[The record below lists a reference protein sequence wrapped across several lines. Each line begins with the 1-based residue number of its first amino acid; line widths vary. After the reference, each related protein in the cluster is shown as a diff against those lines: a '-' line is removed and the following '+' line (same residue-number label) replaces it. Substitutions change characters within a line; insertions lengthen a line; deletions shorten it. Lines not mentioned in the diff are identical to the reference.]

1 MNALQMTVPSTLRE
15 WLAKSSFD
23 ARTRERCWKK
33 LAKQLRHTHL
43 SLEHCFRILQE
54 RAKKEKN
61 PTHLIYGRIVQSL
74 LNGDTIGKALSRYAT
89 PEEVM
94 LIDSGQTGGEATLSE
109 GFEKAAN
116 LLENP

>member
-1 MNALQMTVPSTLRE
+1 MNTLQITVPSTLRE

-33 LAKQLRHTHL
+33 LARQLRHTHL

-94 LIDSGQTGGEATLSE
+94 LIDSGQTGGEAC
-109 GFEKAAN
+109 
-116 LLENP
+116 LLYTSPSPRD

>member
-1 MNALQMTVPSTLRE
+1 MNALQITVPSTLRE

-33 LAKQLRHTHL
+33 LARQLRHTHL

-74 LNGDTIGKALSRYAT
+74 LNDREGAL
-89 PEEVM
+89 
-94 LIDSGQTGGEATLSE
+94 TLYNA
-109 GFEKAAN
+109 GRGHAHRQRPDRGRGNAF
-116 LLENP
+116 